1 MLKKV
6 LSLAFLAIFAGVTLA
21 AEEVKPTPPLKVL
34 IIGNS
39 FSICVTRFTPQIVKA
54 AGKEID
60 IASLYIGGCPLEA
73 HWKNVEKASDP
84 KFQPYRYDRVTV
96 TNGVITSTR
105 AQTNVLQVLTA
116 ERWDVVTVQQASHAS
131 WKPES
136 YHPWGDNLVAKIRE
150 VAPQAKILVQETWS
164 YPSWDKRLAKF
175 GFDGPEMYRRLH
187 KAYTDFAKSYG
198 LEIIPTGTA
207 VEILPDRERLFNRP
221 DFHLNR
227 KGEYL
232 QGLIWAQKLLGIDPL
247 TVIYYPEK
255 EVNAALAEE
264 LRQTASKALKLAK
277 EGK

>member
-1 MLKKV
+1 MMKKV
-6 LSLAFLAIFAGVTLA
+6 LSLVFLAVFAGTTFA
-21 AEEVKPTPPLKVL
+21 AEEAKPTQPLKVL

-39 FSICVTRFTPQIVKA
+39 FSICVTRYTPDIVKA

-60 IASLYIGGCPLEA
+60 IASLYIGGCSLER
-73 HWKNVEKASDP
+73 HWKNVEKAGDP
-84 KFQPYRYDRVTV
+84 KFLPYRYDRVTV
-96 TNGVITSTR
+96 TNGIISSTR
-105 AQTNVLQVLTA
+105 GSTNVLQVLSA
-116 ERWDVVTVQQASHAS
+116 EKWDVVTLQQASHAS
-131 WKPES
+131 WDAAS
-136 YHPWGDNLVAKIRE
+136 YHPWGDNLVVKIHE

-164 YPSWDKRLAKF
+164 YPSWDKRLAQF

-187 KAYTDFAKSYG
+187 KAYADFAKAYG

-207 VEILPDRERLFNRP
+207 AEILPDRERLFTKP

-247 TVIYYPEK
+247 TVTYFPEE
-255 EVNAALAEE
+255 EVNAAFAAE
-264 LRQTASKALKLAK
+264 LRQTATKALNLTK